1 MPTLYILAGPNG
13 AGKTTYYETAATEG
27 FIDSNLSFINV
38 DLITR
43 SLPGMYT
50 PENFAKPVSAR
61 LQRVLV
67 SHSGATTLSR
77 GTTTQRNLLHLG

>member
-13 AGKTTYYETAATEG
+13 AGKTTYYETAIAEG
-27 FIDSNLSFINV
+27 FIDSSLPFINV

-50 PENFAKPVSAR
+50 EENFAKADVIAR
-61 LQRVLV
+61 EKK
-67 SHSGATTLSR
+67 
-77 GTTTQRNLLHLG
+77 